1 MKSTS
6 KMFKA
11 LFGDVILLL
20 VFALVG
26 HVEAAGTW
34 SLTGSMSTVRFQGH
48 TATLLPD
55 NRVLVSGGANGITVE
70 ASAEIYDPALGTW
83 SLTGSMSVDRYVHTA
98 TLLPDGRVLVS
109 GGATNSGLDV
119 LASAEIYD
127 PALGT
132 WSPTG
137 SMSTPRYGHTAT
149 LLPDGRVL
157 VSGGYDGS
165 SGLAS
170 AEIFSEQPQN
180 KDECK
185 KNGWQGLTRADGTP
199 FKNQGDCIQYVN
211 TGK

>member
-26 HVEAAGTW
+26 HVEAA
-34 SLTGSMSTVRFQGH
+34 
-48 TATLLPD
+48 
-55 NRVLVSGGANGITVE
+55 
-70 ASAEIYDPALGTW
+70 GTW

-157 VSGGYDGS
+157 VSGGFTIGALS
-165 SGLAS
+165 S
-170 AEIFSEQPQN
+170 AEIFGPSAPVAN
-180 KDECK
+180 A
-185 KNGWQGLTRADGTP
+185 GPTRP
-199 FKNQGDCIQYVN
+199 
-211 TGK
+211 